1 MSLPIQL
8 NRTALF
14 SFLLLS
20 VLGVSRVNAQ
30 SALHCLIDG
39 GWLPVAEMKGKVP
52 YCFTGDGL
60 VKGDAESVTMLPVS
74 DFADGFLKVE
84 LVSNTRSGVVDNGDV
99 LQFTSRE
106 GWYQMTAMVTSDVDL
121 DDCYYVM
128 RFEMYGE
135 IKFYC
140 RPIGALKAG
149 KTQRVE
155 LFTKLGYEMPQQL
168 HIYSGME
175 EVRSSLVP
183 HEYRYEFGEFLL
195 ASR

>member
-1 MSLPIQL
+1 MQL

-20 VLGVSRVNAQ
+20 VLGVSSVSAQ
-30 SALHCLIDG
+30 SALHSLIDG
-39 GWLPVAEMKGKVP
+39 GWVPVAEMKGKIP

-60 VKGDAESVTMLPVS
+60 VKGDEDRVTMLPVS
-74 DFADGFLKVE
+74 DFGEGFVKVD
-84 LVSNTRSGVVDNGDV
+84 LVSNQRSGVDRSDEV
-99 LQFTSRE
+99 LRFTSRE
-106 GWYQMTAMVTSDVDL
+106 GWYQMTALVTSDVDL
-121 DDCYYVM
+121 SDCYYVM

-140 RPIGALKAG
+140 RPIGTLSAG

-155 LFTKLGYEMPQQL
+155 LFKKLGFEMPQQL

-183 HEYRYEFGEFLL
+183 GEYRYEFGEFLL
-195 ASR
+195 ADSR